1 MPDGET
7 GVRSN
12 WTRWQSAVF
21 QDHVLLETGPGAR
34 DAYRPRARFRPNFRP
49 VWRKIDTKWGS
60 EADLSVYP
68 DVSGLSCSP
77 SNSNARCWT
86 GVGLAVQFPVV
97 LVWGRSAGRSS
108 LPAPD
113 TARLCPRRRGSRR
126 RAPPRSTVDGD
137 RSGGAFGRGAPTR
150 RGRPRSIPDHDD
162 PMNMTGRCAPYLTF
176 PHGGKGLSFP
186 LWGRAGHGDE
196 VFCVSRHGLVRRGGV
211 RGWGLPLSEL

>member
-60 EADLSVYP
+60 EAELSVYP

-86 GVGLAVQFPVV
+86 GVGLAVQLPVV
-97 LVWGRSAGRSS
+97 LVGGVGLRVDPAS
-108 LPAPD
+108 LLQTQPVYAHVGEGPGDAP
-113 TARLCPRRRGSRR
+113 RLVRPWMAIAVGSPLRY
-126 RAPPRSTVDGD
+126 PRS
-137 RSGGAFGRGAPTR
+137 R
-150 RGRPRSIPDHDD
+150 
-162 PMNMTGRCAPYLTF
+162 
-176 PHGGKGLSFP
+176 
-186 LWGRAGHGDE
+186 
-196 VFCVSRHGLVRRGGV
+196 
-211 RGWGLPLSEL
+211 